1 MAHSPPDSRLFG
13 RPQMTSPA
21 RIEDLSKAMGD
32 VNEVVAAIAIAST
45 LDQDEALRRKLRR
58 YADCPDDQPLNLEL
72 PVGSAGLQLR
82 PDGSIHPV
90 RGAKT
95 QAAMISTIWSRRTS
109 GSRA

>member
-1 MAHSPPDSRLFG
+1 MSR
-13 RPQMTSPA
+13 PA
-21 RIEDLSKAMGD
+21 RIEDLSKVMGD
-32 VNEVVAAIAIAST
+32 VKEVVAAIAIVST
-45 LDQDEALRRKLRR
+45 LDQDEALHR
-58 YADCPDDQPLNLEL
+58 YADCPDDQPLNLELNLEL

-82 PDGSIHPV
+82 PDGSIHPE

>member
-13 RPQMTSPA
+13 RPQMSRPA
-21 RIEDLSKAMGD
+21 RIEDLSKVMGD
-32 VNEVVAAIAIAST
+32 VKEVVAAIAIVST
-45 LDQDEALRRKLRR
+45 LDQDEALHR